1 MLFGSRPIL
10 IFHHIPKT
18 AGTSLRIWLWQTFG
32 RDQVFWHGEG
42 EDGFVDEVINK
53 EGHAYFDKYRV
64 IGGHI
69 PFSNSSIHALKRPKI
84 HAAVIRD
91 PVRQVVSHFEYVSHV
106 PEHPLHFPGSME
118 DALTSCSRFLSESI
132 NMQTRYA
139 TNRERYAD
147 ALTVMQEH
155 RYLLGCFDQL
165 PLFLQALAE
174 MFNLEPAPLPRENV
188 QPPSYFEQ
196 HCTPRAAEII
206 AGITQEDRVLFNRV
220 CAEGVVKSL

>member
-32 RDQVFWHGEG
+32 RDQVFWHGE
-42 EDGFVDEVINK
+42 DGALESVFDEK
-53 EGHAYFDKYRV
+53 GPSYFNRFRV

-69 PFSNSSIHALKRPKI
+69 PFSHPCIHALKPPKI

-106 PEHPLHFPGSME
+106 PEHPLYFAGSME
-118 DALTSCSRFLSESI
+118 EALTSCSRFLSESI

-174 MFNLEPAPLPRENV
+174 MFNLEPAPMPRENV

-196 HCTPRAAEII
+196 HCTPRRVII
-206 AGITQEDRVLFNRV
+206 GRVIGDRPRFL
-220 CAEGVVKSL
+220 C